1 MLLADQE
8 ESKLYQF
15 WVHEHVEACDTVYL
29 LELDRSED
37 SPRGKSTHDEALLLM
52 EATFGPLNG
61 SVVQHHDS
69 SRDTRYRA
77 MLPPALL
84 AAFGLSGSQPLS
96 ALSGPLKTVPLN
108 SAIPTRAMIG
118 MSPNHAPR
126 LLRGTVVARNG
137 RTTGKY
143 PGGMFCLSRDN
154 KEWRLA
160 AAIYDTMIAK
170 GWSIGDSPFLALDFH
185 ELRPHYEHAGHVGL
199 QLFYYAGHTSTIES
213 VWLPYESL
221 HRPHEYHAAM
231 AAQTL
236 YEAAQNEVIPSNR
249 RLEFLSG
256 IDFEGHKLGPE
267 VYAISPP
274 TASSVR

>member
-1 MLLADQE
+1 
-8 ESKLYQF
+8 
-15 WVHEHVEACDTVYL
+15 
-29 LELDRSED
+29 
-37 SPRGKSTHDEALLLM
+37 
-52 EATFGPLNG
+52 
-61 SVVQHHDS
+61 
-69 SRDTRYRA
+69 

-137 RTTGKY
+137 RTTGKW

-170 GWSIGDSPFLALDFH
+170 GWSIGDSPFLALDFREAYHPHNIAGILQH
-185 ELRPHYEHAGHVGL
+185 ELWPHYEHAGHVGL

-231 AAQTL
+231 AAQAL
-236 YEAAQNEVIPSNR
+236 YEAAQNEVILSNR